1 MLLPKEI
8 NLKDLEIEGK
18 QKKLEYL
25 TNIRGLEIESETK
38 RMKVMEKIN
47 ELELKLKQ
55 DDVELQRIKI
65 ETKNIKLAALKRK
78 LNPNN

>member
-1 MLLPKEI
+1 
-8 NLKDLEIEGK
+8 
-18 QKKLEYL
+18 
-25 TNIRGLEIESETK
+25 
-38 RMKVMEKIN
+38 MEKIN

-78 LNPNN
+78 LNPDN